1 MDNFC
6 QSTITTNKQGENA
19 NLILTSERIYN
30 SGVLAEML
38 KGLKIND
45 TGYYNSDKNDAEG
58 DPAKQSKGSYAH

>member
-1 MDNFC
+1 MDTFC
-6 QSTITTNKQGENA
+6 QSLVTHNTQGDIENV
-19 NLILTSERIYN
+19 ILTSERIYN